1 MKEDKMAHELFIKQ
15 EPTTVVSL
23 KDGKTIFLGEII
35 EIDRDSDF
43 FMLWDVKKHC
53 TYIRKAEVDVILNN
67 VSGRLVTPEEKNTKP
82 PTV

>member
-1 MKEDKMAHELFIKQ
+1 MDNELFIKQ
-15 EPTTVVSL
+15 EPTTIVFL

-53 TYIRKAEVDVILNN
+53 TYIREAEVDVILNN
-67 VSGRLVTPEEKNTKP
+67 VRGGSVTPEEKNKKP
-82 PTV
+82 QV